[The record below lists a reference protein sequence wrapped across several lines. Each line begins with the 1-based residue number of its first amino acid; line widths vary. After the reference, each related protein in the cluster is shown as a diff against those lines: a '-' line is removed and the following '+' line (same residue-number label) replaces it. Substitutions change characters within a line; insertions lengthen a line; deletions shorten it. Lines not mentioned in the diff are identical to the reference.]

1 MQALAS
7 IIVELGLGL
16 AALNLARAL
25 KLRVDDH
32 EERIAKLEAPHL
44 RAA

>member
-1 MQALAS
+1 MDLAS
-7 IIVELGLGL
+7 LIIEFGLGL

-25 KLRVDDH
+25 KIRVDDH
-32 EERIAKLEAPHL
+32 EVRITRLEAPQL